1 MFCQRASLGTT
12 VSPSSSI
19 PRFSPGPTF
28 VKVKVQ
34 KDKHS
39 FIVHLK
45 DPKKLVRKGNKAEGD
60 APEDETEE
68 RAGEQTLEMGEQQLL
83 CGHGVKGFAFC
94 LVYIFPNVT
103 CTRIVCIVTHLQGAA
118 YSVLSP
124 LGTPLSIPVVI
135 RSLRRLRPLCSNT
148 ESAVSLPA

>member
-12 VSPSSSI
+12 VGPSSSI

-83 CGHGVKGFAFC
+83 CGHGVRVSPSACTHFPQCNVYTHCMYRNPSAGGGLLGFVPSGHPALDSSC
-94 LVYIFPNVT
+94 
-103 CTRIVCIVTHLQGAA
+103 H
-118 YSVLSP
+118 
-124 LGTPLSIPVVI
+124 
-135 RSLRRLRPLCSNT
+135 T
-148 ESAVSLPA
+148 ESTSPPTFM